1 MAAGA
6 FLATVFALLFGFLA
20 SGMWVAT
27 ASALV
32 GIFTLWTKFGFD
44 TMVQLVGNTVWSSA
58 STFTLATIPL
68 FIFMGLI
75 LLESKLSEGIYGSI
89 EPTANHFPGGL
100 LHTNIAVGA
109 FFAATSGSTI
119 AAAATL
125 GKVSL
130 PEMEKRGYPLGIS
143 LGSVAA
149 GAFLAPV
156 IPPSNMMI
164 FYSMLVEASIGRL
177 FIAGVFPGII
187 LAVLFSLFIALR
199 VSTLKEKGKIQGKVL
214 PWKQSLAKLKGIWVI
229 AILILTVLGSIY
241 GGLATATEAAAL
253 GSMGAVILAAVHG
266 RLNWQVIK
274 KSTMGTLRIT
284 GQLMFIFVGVKVM
297 SGALALGGVVDFMTQ
312 WLIALPVPS
321 MVILVMIFALFLI
334 MGCFIESIPMMLMVV
349 PLVYPAILSFGYNPY
364 WFGVLVTLIAT
375 AGNIT
380 PPVGVT
386 LFTLQAVKP
395 DIPITKIY
403 RGVMP
408 FLLVILVTLAL
419 ITAFPQ
425 IVLWLPNTM
434 LGE

>member
-6 FLATVFALLFGFLA
+6 FLATVFVLLFGFLA

-32 GIFTLWTKFGFD
+32 GLFTLWTKFGFS
-44 TMVQLVGNTVWSSA
+44 TMIQLVGNTVWSSA

-75 LLESKLSEGIYGSI
+75 LLESRLSESIYGSI

-149 GAFLAPV
+149 GSFLAPV

-164 FYSMLVEASIGRL
+164 FYCMLVEASIGRQ
-177 FIAGVFPGII
+177 FIAGVFPGLI

-199 VSTLKEKGKIQGKVL
+199 ISTLRQKNEMQSEVL
-214 PWKQSLAKLKGIWVI
+214 PWRQSLAKLKGIWVI
-229 AILILTVLGSIY
+229 ALLILIVLGSIY

-253 GSMGAVILAAVHG
+253 GASGAVILAAAHG
-266 RLNWQVIK
+266 RLNWQIIK
-274 KSTMGTLRIT
+274 KSTMGTLRVT

-297 SGALALGGVVDFMTQ
+297 SGALALAGVVDFVTK
-312 WLIALPVPS
+312 WLIALPVPTAVVL
-321 MVILVMIFALFLI
+321 MMIFALFLV
-334 MGCFIESIPMMLMVV
+334 MGCFIESIPMMLMIV
-349 PLVYPAILSFGYNPY
+349 PLVYPAIISFGYDQY
-364 WFGVLVTLIAT
+364 WFGILVTLIST

-386 LFTLQAVKP
+386 LFTLQAVRP
-395 DIPITKIY
+395 DIKITRIY
-403 RGVMP
+403 SGVMP
-408 FLLVILVTLAL
+408 FLIVILIGLAL
-419 ITAFPQ
+419 VTAFPE
-425 IVLWLPNTM
+425 IALWLPSTM